1 MNRFALLVVGLA
13 LVPAQ
18 AHSQP
23 IAVPDVGCAGVGIFL
38 HWADRDYER
47 PNGTPFHGLWS
58 HSGLFVHETVAHRVV
73 LMIAGSYQPPYR
85 DSRYPDRLYT
95 ALGAGGGATVY
106 PLITGPYRIGASFR
120 WYRQAWLDQSIEHH
134 DKVVDGIS
142 VSVQA
147 ERGFKMRSLNAR
159 IWIAPAYM
167 KDRLLD
173 HPGPWPAVE
182 LTTTNNFGALGGVS
196 LVLFGHV
203 APYVQLGAV
212 EHLQTQ
218 AGVSYIY

>member
-1 MNRFALLVVGLA
+1 ML
-13 LVPAQ
+13 
-18 AHSQP
+18 
-23 IAVPDVGCAGVGIFL
+23 
-38 HWADRDYER
+38 
-47 PNGTPFHGLWS
+47 
-58 HSGLFVHETVAHRVV
+58 
-73 LMIAGSYQPPYR
+73 AGSYESPYT
-85 DSRYPDRLYT
+85 DSRYPDRVYT

-106 PLITGPYRIGASFR
+106 PLIAGAYRIGATFR
-120 WYRQAWLDQSIEHH
+120 WYRHAWLDQSIEHH

-159 IWIAPAYM
+159 VWIAPVYM

-173 HPGPWPAVE
+173 HPGPSPAVE
-182 LTTTNNFGALGGVS
+182 LTTTNNFGALGGAS

-218 AGVSYIY
+218 AGVSFIY